1 MLYNFSYKKAKRHL
15 SDNKA
20 FYLQLFFVII
30 LFPKAGIA
38 QSFMEDLFKGKMLSS
53 EPGVWAIYE
62 ITDKSSKTQILL
74 RQAITG
80 IEKIDENTTALWL
93 ESEIIPTEGFP
104 SVYRFLIS
112 YDKNGKEKIHKIVVR
127 EGANPPQNIDN
138 ETTSENTETTS
149 KKKLIGEEDI
159 EFKNGKI
166 KAKHYRIDGDNAT
179 KEIWLND
186 EVKPLGIVKLS
197 TNEGEMILVKYG
209 KGGEES
215 KSAIALP
222 VKKDAQQNVTKP
234 HVDVSTTEPQKNE

>member
-1 MLYNFSYKKAKRHL
+1 MFCNFSLKKT
-15 SDNKA
+15 NKFFSYNKI
-20 FYLQLFFVII
+20 FYIQLFFVFILSPKII
-30 LFPKAGIA
+30 IA
-38 QSFMEDLFKGKMLSS
+38 QGFIEDLFRGKMLSS

-62 ITDKSSKTQILL
+62 ITDKTTKTHILL

-80 IEKIDENTTALWL
+80 TEKTDENTTALWL

-112 YDKNGKEKIHKIVVR
+112 YDKNGKEKIHKIIVR
-127 EGANPPQNIDN
+127 EGANPPQNIDS
-138 ETTSENTETTS
+138 ETMPDNTETTS
-149 KKKLIGEEDI
+149 KKKLIGEEDV

-166 KAKHYRIDGDNAT
+166 KAKYYRIDEDNTT

-197 TNEGEMILVKYG
+197 TNDGEMVLVKYG

-215 KSAIALP
+215 KSAIDLP
-222 VKKDAQQNVTKP
+222 VKKDTQQTLTKP
-234 HVDVSTTEPQKNE
+234 HVDVSTTEPQKKE